1 MTFNQGF
8 NTFRNSTLAKLPAAD
23 VLDVSVAD
31 ASGRTAISKNP
42 ADGQWYRNGM
52 EQLDSTRV
60 AQYIAQLANLSGNEF
75 VEETVSGAADKTLE
89 ISGNNLTSPIRLECF
104 VRQDT
109 TFPFVIKSSMNPEA
123 KFGSDSS
130 GLYQKL
136 FVKFDDILVV
146 DE

>member
-1 MTFNQGF
+1 
-8 NTFRNSTLAKLPAAD
+8 
-23 VLDVSVAD
+23 
-31 ASGRTAISKNP
+31 
-42 ADGQWYRNGM
+42 M

-123 KFGSDSS
+123 NFGSDSS